1 MLKNLDA
8 EALMQDA
15 REMQGEAVRM
25 MDAGDWRDAAD
36 KGWLAA
42 RNATAA
48 LVWEVTGVH
57 NQTSTQINAG
67 LRRLARE
74 RRGEYEELSRLY
86 SKFGQYLHS
95 QAFYNGFYHE
105 DLPDIVRGDVAEY
118 IRRAEGL
125 AG

>member
-1 MLKNLDA
+1 MLKNRDA

-15 REMQGEAVRM
+15 RDMQGEAVRM
-25 MDAGDWRDAAD
+25 IDAAD